1 MTFNSAVVNRA
12 SQALRGY
19 FLGGETKDRD
29 EAHAALSDLILAAR
43 SSGDTAVE
51 ERLRQAR
58 ELLSLG
64 QAAANDADNLLYEIV
79 HNR

>member
-1 MTFNSAVVNRA
+1 MTLNSAVLTRA

-19 FLGGETKDRD
+19 SLSGETKDRD
-29 EAHAALSDLILAAR
+29 HAHAALSDLILAAQ

-51 ERLRQAR
+51 ERLRQAP

-64 QAAANDADNLLYEIV
+64 EAAANDADNILGDITL
-79 HNR
+79 NQ